1 MVIELMM
8 HADDA
13 CVCLCSPIF
22 SHLAGKTS
30 VWKAISPEV
39 LEAAFNTTPEMEKL
53 FRSKRLDSEIFFA
66 PN

>member
-1 MVIELMM
+1 M
-8 HADDA
+8 
-13 CVCLCSPIF
+13 VCLCSPIF

-39 LEAAFNTTPEMEKL
+39 LEASFNTTPEMEKL